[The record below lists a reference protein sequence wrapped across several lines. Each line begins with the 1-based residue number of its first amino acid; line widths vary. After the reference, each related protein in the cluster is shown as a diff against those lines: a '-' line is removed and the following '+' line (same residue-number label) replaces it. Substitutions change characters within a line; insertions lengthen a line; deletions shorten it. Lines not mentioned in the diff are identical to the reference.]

1 MTDTPAPR
9 LTLGKA
15 RPEYQQAATWAADI
29 HGSLRASRRLAW
41 TVAAAAL
48 AVAAL
53 EAIALA
59 LMAPLKTVVPYTV
72 LVDRQTGYVETARG
86 LQLEGPLTQD
96 SAVTQS
102 FLVQY
107 VLARE
112 TFDATDLRE
121 NYRKVSLWSAGP
133 VQTQYQRDMQR
144 SNPASP
150 LNLHSPS
157 TVLAVT
163 VKSVSLL
170 SPTSALVRFDTT
182 RREAGAASGEQRAYT
197 AAISFRYS
205 GAPMRTEDR
214 FINPLG
220 FQVTSYRRDS
230 ETVSG
235 TVAAAPAVAIVPPP
249 VQPVA
254 SSAVVTPPVV
264 VPPVVMTQPSVAPAP
279 PPARAP

>member
-1 MTDTPAPR
+1 MTDPTAPR
-9 LTLGKA
+9 LTLGKR
-15 RPEYQQAATWAADI
+15 RPEYEQAASWAADV

-41 TVAAAAL
+41 TVAGVAL

-53 EAIALA
+53 EAVALA
-59 LMAPLKTVVPYTV
+59 FMAPLKTVVPYTIT
-72 LVDRQTGYVETARG
+72 VDRQTGYVETVQG
-86 LQLEGPLTQD
+86 LKTGGTLTQD

-133 VQTQYQRDMQR
+133 VQTQYQREMAR

-150 LNLHSPS
+150 LNLYSPS

-170 SPTSALVRFDTT
+170 SPTTALIRFDTT

-197 AAISFRYS
+197 AAIAFRYT
-205 GAPMRTEDR
+205 GAPMRNEDR

-235 TVAAAPAVAIVPPP
+235 TAVASVAPSLVPPP
-249 VQPVA
+249 VQPA
-254 SSAVVTPPVV
+254 AAATTTTTTVTSPVI
-264 VPPVVMTQPSVAPAP
+264 VPPVVMTQPPEPASAP
-279 PPARAP
+279 